1 MPAQMTSPLRRRL
14 ERIYP
19 GQNNSVNTYR
29 ILSHSNENENEI
41 DEYDEVHEPETR
53 HDRVASQ
60 QPLRERPQNLIN
72 LPRHGRPL
80 SEILSSS
87 NTGAVTSPPMVP
99 KAAQH
104 GSFHDPLNHVEE
116 KNPRRTENHIGFR

>member
-29 ILSHSNENENEI
+29 ILSHSNENEI
-41 DEYDEVHEPETR
+41 HEPETR

-60 QPLRERPQNLIN
+60 QPLRERPQNHIN
-72 LPRHGRPL
+72 LPRRGRPL
-80 SEILSSS
+80 NEILGGS
-87 NTGAVTSPPMVP
+87 NT
-99 KAAQH
+99 AAGQ
-104 GSFHDPLNHVEE
+104 NT
-116 KNPRRTENHIGFR
+116 R